1 MRDTECQEKTESAH
15 LIKFIQEASSLYAF
29 SAEFVEIG
37 ERWIKCIVIAEPL
50 LCYL

>member
-1 MRDTECQEKTESAH
+1 MVKKRRESAH
-15 LIKFIQEASSLYAF
+15 LIKFTQEASSLYAF

-37 ERWIKCIVIAEPL
+37 EHWVKCIVVAEAL